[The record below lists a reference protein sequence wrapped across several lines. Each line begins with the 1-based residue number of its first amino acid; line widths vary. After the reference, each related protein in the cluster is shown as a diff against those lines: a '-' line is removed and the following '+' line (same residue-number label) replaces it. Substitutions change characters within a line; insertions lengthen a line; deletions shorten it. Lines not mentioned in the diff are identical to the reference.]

1 VLLLHSNRKNK
12 YVVASEL
19 EPDLHSLSMHCQAA
33 AFAEV
38 AAAAAD
44 AGRIP
49 SQPFKFFAGHDL
61 EWLAGTDYSFFL
73 TAI

>member
-1 VLLLHSNRKNK
+1 VLLLHSHRRNK

-19 EPDLHSLSMHCQAA
+19 DLHDMHWQAAA
-33 AFAEV
+33 AFA
-38 AAAAAD
+38 AAAVAAAD

-61 EWLAGTDYSFFL
+61 EWLAGTGYPFFL
-73 TAI
+73 TAR